1 MAKTTTDVLIPTMM
15 ALSNVEM
22 KEAIKTGNTVM
33 MILNLFLFFSYV
45 LLGFTWIY
53 HDNGG
58 WKKKPNWRGQDDS
71 DIGVRHYSPGGGKPP
86 SVETRCQGCSE
97 EKLKCARRIWN
108 DGFGEFLSGNQGA
121 HHP

>member
-22 KEAIKTGNTVM
+22 KEAIKTGKTV

-45 LLGFTWIY
+45 LLGFAWIY

-58 WKKKPNWRGQDDS
+58 WKNKVKLEG
-71 DIGVRHYSPGGGKPP
+71 
-86 SVETRCQGCSE
+86 TRR
-97 EKLKCARRIWN
+97 L
-108 DGFGEFLSGNQGA
+108 
-121 HHP
+121 